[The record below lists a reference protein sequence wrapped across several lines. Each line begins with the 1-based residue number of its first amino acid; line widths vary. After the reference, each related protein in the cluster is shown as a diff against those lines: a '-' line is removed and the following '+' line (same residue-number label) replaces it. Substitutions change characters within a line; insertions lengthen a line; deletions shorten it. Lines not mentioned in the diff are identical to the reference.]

1 MMKKSRFFTLIEL
14 LVVIAIIAI
23 LASMLLP
30 ALNNA
35 RRTANR
41 ISCVSDLKQ
50 VALAEDFY
58 RNDYDLYMVPSATM
72 IGGACKTWGYALHD
86 YAPAIFTRKRPGGAP
101 YITAPSCKESL
112 KESGSEQNV
121 LGGSGA
127 TKVFNLESAGDWV
140 SGITR
145 PRSTG
150 YYNSSSSSYDTY
162 AAGSNEFKFKKKI
175 KYPSQK
181 ISAFDG
187 FYMANWDR
195 NHLLAS
201 ATTNRNASYT
211 RHGNNAL
218 NTSFQDGHV
227 ESVRYVDPNALVPGT
242 SVTYWVRNH
251 DMNEQ

>member
-1 MMKKSRFFTLIEL
+1 MPSRFFTLIEL

-30 ALNNA
+30 SLNQA

-41 ISCVSDLKQ
+41 IACLNELKQ
-50 VALAEDFY
+50 VSLAESFY
-58 RNDYDLYMVPSATM
+58 RNDNDQFLVPTANMVAGTSR
-72 IGGACKTWGYALHD
+72 TWGYILHD
-86 YAPAIFTRKRPGGAP
+86 YAPAIFTRKVPGSLP
-101 YITAPSCKESL
+101 IIVAPSCKESF

-121 LGGSGA
+121 LGGTGGN
-127 TKVFNLESAGDWV
+127 KVFSLESGGSWV
-140 SGITR
+140 SGISR

-150 YYNSSSSSYDTY
+150 YYNSSSSYEV
-162 AAGSNEFKFKKKI
+162 AAANSNEFKFKKNI

-195 NHLLAS
+195 NSLVAS
-201 ATTNRNASYT
+201 VATNRNAAYT

-227 ESVRYVDPNALVPGT
+227 ESVKYVDPNSYVPGT

-251 DMNEQ
+251 DMSEQ